1 MLAVCSKYSK
11 DPSVIRRLTFAAS
24 FYPCSLPNYWQIVHS
39 FCVAGKEERST
50 LTVQDAQM
58 LVENLSLLDKD
69 AYAYDQA
76 LTAEIL
82 QFKRQGSDVPLGVV
96 LISGKKECHQCSSKL
111 YLRGDRPSTVTIYDD
126 QLGTI
131 HGTHYTKHCR
141 KRNCSVQ
148 QHYGYRTHGDSGAMI
163 YDSEWSLL
171 PYFLSSRET
180 AICMEMLK
188 RLDKEILIGQISYK
202 QRADIYNAV
211 HDGENQL

>member
-58 LVENLSLLDKD
+58 LVENQSSLDKD

-96 LISGKKECHQCSSKL
+96 LISGE
-111 YLRGDRPSTVTIYDD
+111 
-126 QLGTI
+126 
-131 HGTHYTKHCR
+131 
-141 KRNCSVQ
+141 KRVPP
-148 QHYGYRTHGDSGAMI
+148 M
-163 YDSEWSLL
+163 
-171 PYFLSSRET
+171 
-180 AICMEMLK
+180 
-188 RLDKEILIGQISYK
+188 
-202 QRADIYNAV
+202 
-211 HDGENQL
+211 